1 MSKKEKIK
9 ISIAFGISLVL
20 FGVFFLT
27 SKITTPKEVSSLPIV
42 NSTNTVHKTNS
53 KTTKIAETIL
63 EVNGIKYES
72 KITGVISVYQFM
84 KKLQKEGKINFKDI
98 TYSGMGKFIEEINGV
113 RNGNKSWIYYVNEK
127 KANIGISNYKIK
139 TGDVVSW
146 KYE

>member
-9 ISIAFGISLVL
+9 ISIALGISLML

-27 SKITTPKEVSSLPIV
+27 SKIIPKEIYSSAVV
-42 NSTNTVHKTNS
+42 NYKNSAHKTDD
-53 KTTKIAETIL
+53 KTTKIAETTL
-63 EVNGIKYES
+63 EINGIKYET

-84 KKLQKEGKINFKDI
+84 EKLQKEGKINFKDI
-98 TYSGMGKFIEEINGV
+98 TYSGMGKFVEEINGTK
-113 RNGNKSWIYYVNEK
+113 NGDKYWIYYVNGK
-127 KANIGISNYKIK
+127 KANIGVSNYKIK